1 MIERPIYLE
10 QLLHW
15 KDHDVIKV
23 VTGVRRCGK
32 STMLKMFRKELQ
44 KSGVPEENII
54 SLNLEDIEGID
65 INDYRQL
72 LQYFVDRLQPDGRM
86 NYIFIDEVQQVNG
99 FEKAV
104 DALYVKENCDVYI
117 TGSNSRMLSGELAT
131 LLSGR
136 CVKIKMQPLSFAEY
150 VSAYPGKSPERL
162 YMKYLE
168 NGSFPYVVNLEEQA
182 YVREYLS
189 SIFDAIMLK
198 DIMVR
203 NRCPDQNLLKKIAR
217 FLFDNIGNPCS
228 TKKIADTLT
237 SMGTRTTVPTVE
249 KYLGSLQDSFLFYQA
264 ERFDVK
270 GKEYLKTGG
279 KYYAVDMGL
288 RKTVLGNKPADMG
301 HILEN
306 IVYLELKR
314 RWEEVYVGKVGDT
327 EIDFVVMQDGERCYY
342 QVAYTV
348 IDEDGSILKRELAPL
363 RKIKDYYQRY
373 LITMDM
379 VPSVSHEGITQVYAL
394 DWLLGYSD

>member
-1 MIERPIYLE
+1 
-10 QLLHW
+10 
-15 KDHDVIKV
+15 
-23 VTGVRRCGK
+23 
-32 STMLKMFRKELQ
+32 
-44 KSGVPEENII
+44 
-54 SLNLEDIEGID
+54 
-65 INDYRQL
+65 
-72 LQYFVDRLQPDGRM
+72 
-86 NYIFIDEVQQVNG
+86 
-99 FEKAV
+99 
-104 DALYVKENCDVYI
+104 
-117 TGSNSRMLSGELAT
+117 
-131 LLSGR
+131 
-136 CVKIKMQPLSFAEY
+136 
-150 VSAYPGKSPERL
+150 
-162 YMKYLE
+162 
-168 NGSFPYVVNLEEQA
+168 
-182 YVREYLS
+182 
-189 SIFDAIMLK
+189 MLK

>member
-1 MIERPIYLE
+1 MIERTTYLE

-32 STMLKMFRKELQ
+32 STVLKLFRQELR
-44 KSGVPEENII
+44 KAGVPAENII
-54 SLNLEDIEGID
+54 SLNLEEYEGID
-65 INDYRQL
+65 ITNYRQL
-72 LQYFVDRLQPDGRM
+72 LQYFMDRLQSKGT
-86 NYIFIDEVQQVNG
+86 NYIFIDEVQQVEG

-104 DALYVKENCDVYI
+104 DALYVKDNCDVYI

-136 CVKIKMQPLSFAEY
+136 YVKIKMQPLSFAEY
-150 VSAYPGKSPERL
+150 VAIYPNQGPERL

-168 NGSFPYVVNLEEQA
+168 NGSFPYVTNIDEPLYVNQ
-182 YVREYLS
+182 YLS
-189 SIFDAIMLK
+189 SIFDTIMLK
-198 DIMVR
+198 DIMAR
-203 NRCPDQNLLKKIAR
+203 KKCPDQNLLKKITR
-217 FLFDNIGNPCS
+217 FLFDNIGNLCS

-237 SMGTRTTVPTVE
+237 SMGTKTTVPTVE
-249 KYLGSLQDSFLFYQA
+249 KYLTALQESFLFYQA
-264 ERFDVK
+264 ERYDVK

-279 KYYAVDMGL
+279 KYYAVDLGL
-288 RKTVLGNKPADMG
+288 RKTVLGNKPADIG

-306 IVYLELKR
+306 IVFLELKR
-314 RWEEVYVGKVGDT
+314 RWDEVYVGKVGDK
-327 EIDFVVMQDGERCYY
+327 EIDFVAMQNGEPCYY

-348 IDEDGSILKRELAPL
+348 MDSDGSILKRELAPL
-363 RKIKDYYQRY
+363 KSVKDYYQRY

-379 VPSVSHEGITQVYAL
+379 VPSVSYDGIKQVYAL
-394 DWLLGYSD
+394 DWLLDNAGV

>member
-1 MIERPIYLE
+1 MIERKTYLE
-10 QLLHW
+10 QLFHW

-32 STMLKMFRKELQ
+32 STVLKLFRQELQ

-54 SLNLEDIEGID
+54 SLNLEEYEGID
-65 INDYRQL
+65 ITSHRHL
-72 LQYFVDRLQPDGRM
+72 LQYFMDRLQPNGT
-86 NYIFIDEVQQVNG
+86 NYIFIDEVQQVKG

-117 TGSNSRMLSGELAT
+117 TGSNSKMLSGELAT

-136 CVKIKMQPLSFAEY
+136 YVKIKMQPLSFAEY
-150 VSAYPGKSPERL
+150 LFFYPGQSPERL

-168 NGSFPYVVNLEEQA
+168 NGSFPYVTNLEEPI
-182 YVREYLS
+182 YVKEYLS
-189 SIFDAIMLK
+189 SIFDTVMLK
-198 DIMVR
+198 DIMAR
-203 NRCPDQNLLKKIAR
+203 NKCPDQSLLRKITK

-237 SMGTRTTVPTVE
+237 SMGTKTTVPTVE
-249 KYLGSLQDSFLFYQA
+249 KYLGALQDSFLFYQA
-264 ERFDVK
+264 ERYDVK

-279 KYYAVDMGL
+279 KYYAVDIGL
-288 RKTVLGNKPADMG
+288 RRTFLGNKPADIG

-306 IVYLELKR
+306 IVFLELKR
-314 RWEEVYVGKVGDT
+314 RWDEVYVGKVGDK
-327 EIDFVVMQDGERCYY
+327 EIDFVVMQNGECCYY

-348 IDEDGSILKRELAPL
+348 IDNDGSILKRELAPL
-363 RKIKDYYQRY
+363 KSVKDYYQRY

-379 VPSVSHEGITQVYAL
+379 VPTVSHDGIKQVYAL
-394 DWLLGYSD
+394 DWLMGR